1 MVSDL
6 DKNRYLKKVK
16 KIDALVQKIL
26 QVNPHYDYN
35 DIFHIYKNLDLS
47 LEDRLAKGLQRY
59 G

>member
-6 DKNRYLKKVK
+6 EKNRYLKKIK
-16 KIDALVQKIL
+16 KLDVLVQKIL
-26 QVNPHYDYN
+26 QANPRYDYN
-35 DIFHIYKNLDLS
+35 DIFHICKNLDLS